1 MRVADT
7 VLSST
12 VTNNLRQ
19 SLSRINRFQ
28 NDLSTGVKIHDASD
42 NPAGASRSLLLRSDI
57 RNNQQF
63 QRNIGEALGQM
74 DFVDSTLDS
83 LLNTV
88 IDLQGVAIAGASDT
102 VNPENR
108 KIMAREV
115 NELLELAVSVGQTK
129 FRGRFIFAGTETLEK
144 PYEDIRDSAGQII
157 DVGNAVRASVTLN
170 DRATAVGTLLGL
182 TTPPAGT
189 VTIGDQTVAIDLAT
203 NSLDDIKASIDAA
216 APTGVSTTIEESVRN
231 GQSTFKLRISGTAT
245 VVDANN
251 VLGSLNIGNVDT
263 TKAMLREVGDGIHVQ
278 VNTSGQDLFEGAQNV
293 FTSLIRLRDALNGN
307 DIDSIRASITDMQ
320 VARGKISE
328 VRGVLGAR
336 AERVEVQRS
345 LLERFEVNL
354 TGALSITE
362 DADLSETVL
371 NLQQEQTVFQSAL
384 VSGQSVFQ
392 PTLLDFLQ

>member
-203 NSLDDIKASIDAA
+203 DSLDDIKASIDAA

>member
-115 NELLELAVSVGQTK
+115 NELLELAVSVGQTQ